1 MRNSTSF
8 LISGI
13 IAFSI
18 YFSFCFFVLLY
29 IYSPMKE
36 AINIT
41 PTTTAIEL
49 DMIEEIAE
57 KKMVE
62 KKVEKIVEEKQP
74 VEKATSNSNEKRPD
88 LKSLFANVKETSN
101 KVVKEEVNNIEKSID
116 PKRFK
121 SKFEKEKKSNNVKID
136 KLLEDEKTAT
146 NTKTKSSSKGDKS
159 DDYGSKIY
167 EMLYSRAPISEDKSL
182 VITVRVVISPSGN
195 FDYKFVKRSSS
206 EAYNTAI
213 RLYLDEQKD
222 IAYPVP
228 PDGKEKT
235 YDVNFKFEG

>member
-1 MRNSTSF
+1 MQNSSSF

-13 IAFSI
+13 VAFFI
-18 YFSFCFFVLLY
+18 YFAFCFLVLLY
-29 IYSPMKE
+29 IYSPMKDT
-36 AINIT
+36 INIT

-49 DMIEEIAE
+49 DMIEEIAD

-62 KKVEKIVEEKQP
+62 KKVEKIVEDKP

-101 KVVKEEVNNIEKSID
+101 KVVKEEVNNVEKSID

-146 NTKTKSSSKGDKS
+146 NTKTKSSSKGDKN

-167 EMLYSRAPISEDKSL
+167 EMLYSRAPLSEDRSL
-182 VITVRVVISPSGN
+182 VITVMVSISANGS
-195 FDYKFVKRSSS
+195 FDYKFVKRSKS

-222 IAYPVP
+222 VTYPP
-228 PDGKEKT
+228 PPSGNAVKYTVD
-235 YDVNFKFEG
+235 FKFEG